1 MTKTKKTG
9 MTMNSTR
16 CVLSVVVIMKND
28 EAIWLA
34 T

>member
-1 MTKTKKTG
+1 MMKTKNSG
-9 MTMNSTR
+9 MTMKSTR
-16 CVLSVVVIMKND
+16 CVLSAVVIMKYD